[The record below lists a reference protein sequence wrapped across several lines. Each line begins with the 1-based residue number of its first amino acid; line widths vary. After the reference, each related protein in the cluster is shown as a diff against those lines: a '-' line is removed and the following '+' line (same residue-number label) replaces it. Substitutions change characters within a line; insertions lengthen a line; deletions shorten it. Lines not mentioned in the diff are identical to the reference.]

1 MATYPFDQPSYE
13 PQTEQTAWDEQSTWP
28 TPQPVETTVPA
39 MDIVDN
45 SEELWVYLELPGF
58 KREEIHVRGDETT
71 LLVSAERPSD
81 LEEGR
86 NVIVQERPK
95 YVERTI
101 QLPSPVDLTNADLT
115 YEDGVCK
122 VLLPKAASERFTELE
137 FH

>member
-1 MATYPFDQPSYE
+1 MATYPYDQPAHESQ
-13 PQTEQTAWDEQSTWP
+13 PEQTAWDEQSAWP
-28 TPQPVETTVPA
+28 TPQPAETSAPA

-58 KREEIHVRGDETT
+58 KPEEIRVRGDETT
-71 LLVSAERPSD
+71 LLVTAERPSD

-86 NVIVQERPK
+86 HVVVQERPRF
-95 YVERTI
+95 VERTI

-122 VLLPKAASERFTELE
+122 VMLPKAASERFTELE

>member
-1 MATYPFDQPSYE
+1 MATYPFDQPRYE
-13 PQTEQTAWDEQSTWP
+13 PQTEQTAWDESPTWP
-28 TPQPVETTVPA
+28 TPQSAETKAPA

-58 KREEIHVRGDETT
+58 TPEEIHVRGDERT
-71 LLVSAERPSD
+71 LYVSAERPSD

-86 NVIVQERPK
+86 NVIVQERPM
-95 YVERTI
+95 YLERTI
-101 QLPSPVDLTNADLT
+101 QLPSPVDLSNADLT

-122 VLLPKAASERFTELE
+122 VMLPKAASERFTELE